1 MTKYPNVK
9 WAEVG
14 ELAVLA
20 CALSVLEFPFVL
32 KTNMSR
38 LKSRVLVSKVLFL
51 ETFMNMMSEVSEIV
65 VVTAPKVA

>member
-20 CALSVLEFPFVL
+20 CALSVVEFPFLL

-38 LKSRVLVSKVLFL
+38 LKTLVSKVFLL

-65 VVTAPKVA
+65 VVTAQKVA